1 MSNQLTR
8 SVHRLLFR
16 RLSVAALLLCLLFG
30 SIAYVNDQQRIEDD
44 AVQLAVVRTDQF
56 QLYIRDLLDASAPL
70 AAEQLRIRLRE
81 FSDATGTASIRSGRF
96 VLVRIYAPDGALL
109 LDSGDND
116 FPGIDTVRS
125 TIDAA
130 PFKAMSADAIKVV
143 SARLKGQPYVGIEV
157 PMANTAGKVRGQ
169 ILGVFAVSAEA
180 MADLRSGILTT
191 LLYVIGLIFA
201 TLLVLYPIIRNL
213 LDRLSNTAIKLLDSN
228 LQVLQALGGAIA
240 KRDSDTDAHNYR
252 VSVYSVCLAEA
263 TGLSR
268 QGIRS
273 LIKGALLH
281 DVGKLGIRDNIL
293 LKPGKLDDDEFTIM
307 KTHVEHGLE
316 IADRADWLQDAQP
329 VIGAHHEKYGGT
341 GYPLGLHGSDIPLNA
356 RIFAICD
363 VFDALTS
370 RRPYK
375 DPMPLDESLKI
386 MESGRGM
393 HFDPELLDAFAKIA
407 AELYATYSGKDDD
420 SARQRLDVIT
430 DEYFKAS
437 AADLL

>member
-1 MSNQLTR
+1 VSNQLTR

-30 SIAYVNDQQRIEDD
+30 SIAYVNDQQRIKDD
-44 AVQLAVVRTDQF
+44 AAQIAVVRIDQF
-56 QLYIRDLLDASAPL
+56 QLYIRDLLDADEPFSTQ
-70 AAEQLRIRLRE
+70 QLQSRLGE
-81 FSDATGTASIRSGRF
+81 FRVATGTANIRSGRF
-96 VLVRIYAPDGALL
+96 VLVQIYDTEGTLL

-125 TIDAA
+125 VIDAA
-130 PFKAMSADAIKVV
+130 PFKPLGADDIEVV
-143 SARLKGQPYVGIEV
+143 DVRLKGQPYVGIDV
-157 PMANTAGKVRGQ
+157 PMTNTAGKVRGQ
-169 ILGVFAVSAEA
+169 ILVVFAVSEEA
-180 MADLRSGILTT
+180 MTDLRSGILTT

-213 LDRLSNTAIKLLDSN
+213 LNRLSSTAMNLLDSN
-228 LQVLQALGGAIA
+228 LQILQALGGAIA

-252 VSVYSVCLAEA
+252 VSVYSVSLAEA

-375 DPMPLDESLKI
+375 DPMSLDESLKI

-420 SARQRLDVIT
+420 SARDRLDVIT

>member
-1 MSNQLTR
+1 VSDQLTR

-30 SIAYVNDQQRIEDD
+30 GIAYVNDQQRIGDD
-44 AVQLAVVRTDQF
+44 AAQLAVVRTDQF
-56 QLYIRDLLDASAPL
+56 QLYIRDLLDADEPL
-70 AAEQLRIRLRE
+70 STQQLQSRLGE
-81 FSDATGTASIRSGRF
+81 FTAATGTTSIRSGRF
-96 VLVRIYAPDGALL
+96 VLVRIYATDGALL

-125 TIDAA
+125 TVDAA
-130 PFKAMSADAIKVV
+130 PFRPLGANDIEVV
-143 SARLKGQPYVGIEV
+143 DARLKGQPYVGIKV
-157 PMANTAGKVRGQ
+157 PMTNTAGKVRGQ
-169 ILGVFAVSAEA
+169 ILGVFAVSEEA

-213 LDRLSNTAIKLLDSN
+213 LNRLSSTAINLLDSN
-228 LQVLQALGGAIA
+228 LQILQALGGAIA

-252 VSVYSVCLAEA
+252 VSVYSVSLAEA

-293 LKPGKLDDDEFTIM
+293 LKPGKLDDEEFTIM

-316 IADRADWLQDAQP
+316 IADGDW
-329 VIGAHHEKYGGT
+329 
-341 GYPLGLHGSDIPLNA
+341 
-356 RIFAICD
+356 R
-363 VFDALTS
+363 TS
-370 RRPYK
+370 R
-375 DPMPLDESLKI
+375 KI
-386 MESGRGM
+386 RW
-393 HFDPELLDAFAKIA
+393 HRL
-407 AELYATYSGKDDD
+407 
-420 SARQRLDVIT
+420 SAGPARLRH
-430 DEYFKAS
+430 S
-437 AADLL
+437 S